1 MGANLMRIKRAIVIG
16 LVAAGSAFAALSAD
30 AAPKPVDPGKVQ
42 ALVSQIETGLSSEGC
57 AASPTDDVTA
67 IQSAI
72 ATSGADP
79 FVARA
84 ALHQVQAWK
93 DLCASAAPAVASVD
107 QTITEALEG
116 STVPHSGGPS
126 GGIPIGAPSSFVSG
140 GGSDYVVVK

>member
-1 MGANLMRIKRAIVIG
+1 MGFKRAIVIG
-16 LVAAGSAFAALSAD
+16 FVAVGSAFGALSAD

-42 ALVSQIETGLSSEGC
+42 ALVSQIEASLLSEGC
-57 AASPTDDVTA
+57 AASSTDDVTA
-67 IQSAI
+67 IQTAI

-116 STVPHSGGPS
+116 SNVPHSGGPG
-126 GGIPIGAPSSFVSG
+126 GGIPIGGPTSFVSG
-140 GGSDYVVVK
+140 GGSDYLVK